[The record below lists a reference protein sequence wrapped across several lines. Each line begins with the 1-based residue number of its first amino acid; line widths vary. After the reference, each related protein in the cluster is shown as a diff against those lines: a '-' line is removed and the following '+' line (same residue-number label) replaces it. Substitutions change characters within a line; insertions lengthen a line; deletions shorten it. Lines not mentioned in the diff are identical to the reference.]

1 MEIIG
6 VFTEEQCKLIKENYY
21 NKTLYNFLGKDYI
34 LIDLEIN
41 RIIKH
46 ESISLNTN
54 KFKVIMKFELYKGR
68 LNGK

>member
-6 VFTEEQCKLIKENYY
+6 VFTEEQCEEIKENYY
-21 NKTLYNFLGKDYI
+21 NKTLYNFLNKDYI
-34 LIDLEIN
+34 LVDLEIN

-46 ESISLNTN
+46 ESIYLDTD

>member
-6 VFTEEQCKLIKENYY
+6 VFTEEQCKKIKENYY
-21 NKTLYNFLGKDYI
+21 NKTLYNFLSEDYI

-41 RIIKH
+41 RIVKH
-46 ESISLNTN
+46 ESISLNTD

>member
-54 KFKVIMKFELYKGR
+54 KFKVIMKFELYEGR

>member
-6 VFTEEQCKLIKENYY
+6 VFTEEQCKKIKENYY
-21 NKTLYNFLGKDYI
+21 NKTLYNFLSEDYI

-46 ESISLNTN
+46 ESISLNTD